1 MIESFEILRKRS
13 TEKAL
18 SRFMKFDCVKIQ
30 DQIKLAPDD
39 RDVILKKFRT
49 EAIEKF
55 QNSIFS
61 YERDIDINIDT
72 EHIKIIIE
80 RLDLAIAQGDDL
92 SQYIDLPA
100 DLLEHPAESIK
111 QLLIDAIR
119 QKLIIDY
126 CNSEIQG
133 TPLQK
138 EYYKF
143 NDSVLMTVFDIST
156 DIFLCD
162 NKTFVEMVHRGNLSV
177 IKIAKGGNSR
187 AKHLVYKLSIYIGD
201 DWYSCV
207 CNSLDW
213 KKSECSKTYD
223 LNSHNKWGHK
233 IEKIIP
239 RDLFAI

>member
-13 TEKAL
+13 TEQAL
-18 SRFMKFDCVKIQ
+18 NLFMRFDSVKIQ
-30 DQIKLAPDD
+30 DQIKLVP
-39 RDVILKKFRT
+39 RNKDVILNKFLN

-55 QNSIFS
+55 QESIFV
-61 YERDIDINIDT
+61 YEGEIIDT

-80 RLDLAIAQGDDL
+80 RLDLSIAQGDDL
-92 SQYIDLPA
+92 SQYIDLPT
-100 DLLEHPAESIK
+100 DLLQHPAESIK

-138 EYYKF
+138 EYYQF
-143 NDSVLMTVFDIST
+143 DDSVLMTVFDISK

-162 NKTFVEMVHRGNLSV
+162 NKTFVEMVHRGNLSD
-177 IKIAKGGNSR
+177 IKIATGGNSR

-213 KKSECSKTYD
+213 KKKECSKPYD